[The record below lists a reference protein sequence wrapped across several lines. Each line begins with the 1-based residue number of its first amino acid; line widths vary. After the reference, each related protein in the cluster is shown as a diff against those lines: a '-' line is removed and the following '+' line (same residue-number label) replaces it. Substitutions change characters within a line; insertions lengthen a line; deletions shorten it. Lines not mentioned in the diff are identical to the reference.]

1 MMGSMLFGFLLLH
14 LVLGELAPLYTKPIT
29 VDNKEGV
36 RSYIVVFTDE
46 FPELSREQPKE
57 AIKKWLSLE
66 LPSVDPAIVDAGY
79 NIGNTFRGFA
89 AYLNTAQLAEI
100 RNHKY
105 VKYVEE
111 DSIATIEA
119 FTDRQDWGQIR
130 VNQRNR
136 DLTTNN
142 PQYTYNT
149 GYPNQNLDNTV
160 WDFNAGIQ
168 APYKNDGDS
177 AEVCIIDTG
186 VRATHQEISGRV
198 DAQINYT
205 NDTNGFND
213 GNGHGTH
220 VAGSCCGRYRGVA
233 KNSRV
238 VSAKALNN
246 GGSGQW
252 TWIISAIQWCANRN
266 VGDRRTY
273 IMSLSL
279 GGGIQQ
285 SVNDAINAAA
295 SQSIPVVAAGNENGD
310 ACLRSPAS
318 AVEAITVMASDKDDN
333 RASFS
338 NYGRCAD
345 VWAPGVSIHSGWYT
359 SDTAY
364 NTISGTS
371 MATPLVSGLLA
382 FYSDDDATPPLTRQR
397 AIHELRTIGTADAIK
412 NCPAN
417 TANILAATG
426 RT

>member
-1 MMGSMLFGFLLLH
+1 
-14 LVLGELAPLYTKPIT
+14 
-29 VDNKEGV
+29 
-36 RSYIVVFTDE
+36 
-46 FPELSREQPKE
+46 
-57 AIKKWLSLE
+57 LE

-79 NIGNTFRGFA
+79 NIDNRFRGFA
-89 AYLNTAQLAEI
+89 GFLNAAQLAEI
-100 RNHKY
+100 RNHKS

-111 DSIATIEA
+111 DSIASIED

-130 VNQRNR
+130 VNQKSRN
-136 DLTTNN
+136 LQTNN
-142 PQYTYNT
+142 TAYSYAN
-149 GYPNQNLDNTV
+149 GYPNQNLDISV
-160 WDFNAGIQ
+160 WAFESGIQ
-168 APYKNDGDS
+168 APYKNSGDT

-186 VRATHQEISGRV
+186 VRSTHQEISGKV
-198 DAQINYT
+198 DAQENFT

-220 VAGSCCGRYRGVA
+220 VAGSCCGKFRGVA
-233 KNSRV
+233 KNARLS
-238 VSAKALNN
+238 SAKALSNS
-246 GGSGQW
+246 GSGQW

-279 GGGIQQ
+279 GGAIQL

-310 ACLRSPAS
+310 ACTRSPAS

-333 RASFS
+333 KATFS
-338 NYGRCAD
+338 NFGRCAD

-364 NTISGTS
+364 NAISGTS

-382 FYSDDDATPPLTRQR
+382 FYGDDAKNPPFTRQE
-397 AIHELRTIGTADAIK
+397 AIHELRAVGVENAIR

-417 TANILAATG
+417 TVNLLAFTG
-426 RT
+426 RDGTL